1 MPTRRK
7 FLFDCSAVITAA
19 LTAPGVV
26 MADSAMPSP
35 MVRRAGE
42 IPRAAFASQV
52 NTCFRIHTDAGRA
65 IKVTLAEVKIRPEK
79 PPKAGKRPLPDA
91 GNEKFSLVFSGS
103 RADLIQQDTYRLAHE
118 TLGRFDLFIV
128 PIYTR
133 NPAKIDYQAVINR
146 PMVHSFK
153 ENQTK
158 G

>member
-7 FLFDCSAVITAA
+7 FLFDCSVLVTAA
-19 LTAPGVV
+19 LAAPGVV
-26 MADSAMPSP
+26 VADSALAS
-35 MVRRAGE
+35 GE
-42 IPRAAFASQV
+42 IRRSAFASQV
-52 NTCFRIHTDAGRA
+52 NTRFRIQTKAGET
-65 IKVTLAEVKIRPEK
+65 IDITLDEVKTRPEK
-79 PPKAGKRPLPDA
+79 PRKAGKRPLPDA

-103 RADLIQQDTYRLAHE
+103 RADLIPQDTYRLLHE
-118 TLGRFDLFIV
+118 SLGCFDLFLV

-146 PMVHSFK
+146 PMTHSFK